1 MKPIKALIRL
11 FPGGKALTDRLSLR
25 RRRRKLE
32 RIGDAEARFTHIYD
46 ANAWKDAE
54 SRSGAGSNL
63 GATRELRAAL
73 PGLVAELRIR
83 RLLDAPCGDYH
94 WFRHVERDP
103 PFEYIGGDIV
113 QKLID
118 ANNATYGSE
127 DTSFVHLDITKDH
140 LPDSDL
146 WMCRDCMI
154 HLSYEMT
161 DQALRN
167 FVNSDIEYLLATTH
181 RAIDDNMDI
190 PTGHCRMINLELP
203 PYNLPRPER
212 YVPDDDFE
220 NTGKCL
226 GLWRRSQVAAALSS
240 ANPVASTT

>member
-1 MKPIKALIRL
+1 MSPIKAFVRL

-63 GATRELRAAL
+63 DATRQIRTAL
-73 PGLVAELRIR
+73 PGLMADLDAG
-83 RLLDAPCGDYH
+83 RLLDAPCGDYY

-113 QKLID
+113 EKLIE
-118 ANNATYGSE
+118 ANKGAFESE
-127 DTSFVHLDITKDH
+127 DTRFMHLDITQDE
-140 LPDSDL
+140 LPEADL
-146 WMCRDCMI
+146 WMCRDCLI
-154 HLSYEMT
+154 HLSYDMT
-161 DQALRN
+161 EQALRN
-167 FVNSDIEYLLATTH
+167 FARSNIEYLLATTH
-181 RAIDDNMDI
+181 RRVTGNIDI

-203 PYNLPRPER
+203 PYNLPPPER

-226 GLWRRSQVAAALSS
+226 GLWRRAQVAAALG
-240 ANPVASTT
+240 

>member
-1 MKPIKALIRL
+1 MSPLKAFIRL

-46 ANAWKDAE
+46 VNAWKDAE

-73 PGLVAELRIR
+73 PGLVDELDVKC
-83 RLLDAPCGDYH
+83 LLDAPCGDYH
-94 WFRHVERDP
+94 WFRHIERDP
-103 PFEYIGGDIV
+103 PFNYVGGDIV

-118 ANNATYGSE
+118 GNKATYGNA
-127 DTSFVHLDITKDH
+127 DTDFVHLDITQDD
-140 LPDSDL
+140 LPEADL

-154 HLSYEMT
+154 HLSYEMSE
-161 DQALRN
+161 QALRN
-167 FVNSDIEYLLATTH
+167 FARSNIDYLLATTH
-181 RAIDDNMDI
+181 RAVSENIDI

-203 PYNLPRPER
+203 PYNLPPPER

-220 NTGKCL
+220 RTGKCM
-226 GLWRRSQVAAALSS
+226 GLWRRSQVAAVLPDS
-240 ANPVASTT
+240 AGR

>member
-1 MKPIKALIRL
+1 MSPLKALIRL
-11 FPGGKALTDRLSLR
+11 FPGGKALTDRLSIR
-25 RRRRKLE
+25 RRQRKLE

-46 ANAWKDAE
+46 ANAWKDEE
-54 SRSGAGSNL
+54 SRSGAGSSMRT
-63 GATRELRAAL
+63 TRELRAVL
-73 PGLVAELRIR
+73 PGLVGEFRVG

-118 ANNATYGSE
+118 ANTSAYGSE
-127 DTSFVHLDITKDH
+127 DTSFLHLDITQDE
-140 LPDSDL
+140 LPAADL

-154 HLSYEMT
+154 HLSYDMT
-161 DQALRN
+161 EQALRN
-167 FVNSDIEYLLATTH
+167 FAGSGIEYLLATTH
-181 RAIDDNMDI
+181 RKVTGNIDI

-203 PYNLPRPER
+203 PYNLPPPER

-220 NTGKCL
+220 DTGKCL
-226 GLWRRSQVAAALSS
+226 GLWRRSQIAAALG
-240 ANPVASTT
+240 